1 MKKYLLLL
9 LIVALAFSGA
19 IYAAKNDMPPAAND
33 VKTDNEVDTAN
44 KEDEAVKSKVP
55 DSAAMTLGM
64 ADKDEDGNKVENS
77 EFVMPATFRGG
88 DPDSSLVHCL
98 EDVEYQKHE
107 HSIVYSEDANDV
119 ASGSSFASDPN
130 ITWTTSK
137 KNENGDFD
145 TVKEDKTNMAAHGGA
160 INTPGEYAIGNSG
173 SRSVSEPVEEVK
185 ELTEDPDK
193 DPNKEP
199 NKDGEEGK
207 GDGTKTVTAQQT
219 MGVIVH
225 DCTPPDLWVA
235 FQEDAGNVDMAESE
249 FKLKEKIYEKIKNNL
264 GRPISPNDTD
274 YEETSYIFVDE
285 GATEDRDKKPW
296 EKTSSLTI
304 AGPLFNEYGSVVK
317 PDNSKLVKS
326 SFADEEKVL
335 VKTEITI
342 DENDKE
348 FKGIFVRRN
357 VPFVFAAISVDNTDE
372 RKAPTEVVAQIES
385 SDGTVIDKQEGES
398 YMFRVPNYP
407 RSEYKD
413 QPEYYFYAKAVDKAG
428 DKEGEGNYTEIKIPV
443 YVVNSAA
450 SFEVS
455 NNK

>member
-1 MKKYLLLL
+1 MKKYLFLL
-9 LIVALAFSGA
+9 LIVTLAFSGV
-19 IYAAKNDMPPAAND
+19 IYAAKTDTIASENDIKTVDDQELDKSEANS
-33 VKTDNEVDTAN
+33 E
-44 KEDEAVKSKVP
+44 EAKSKVP

-64 ADKDEDGNKVENS
+64 ADKDEDGKENENS
-77 EFVMPATFRGG
+77 KFVMPATFRGG
-88 DPDSSLVHCL
+88 DPDSSLVHVL

-107 HSIVYSEDANDV
+107 HSIIYSEDPNDV
-119 ASGSSFASDPN
+119 ALGSKFETEPN

-145 TVKEDKTNMAAHGGA
+145 KIKEDKTNMASHGGA
-160 INTPGEYAIGNSG
+160 INTPGEYQIGNSG
-173 SRSVSEPVEEVK
+173 SRNVSEPVEEVTK
-185 ELTEDPDK
+185 LEDDTDK
-193 DPNKEP
+193 DKDKEE
-199 NKDGEEGK
+199 KDDK
-207 GDGTKTVTAQQT
+207 DDKAKTVTAQQT

-235 FQEDAGNVDMAESE
+235 FQEDAGNIDMAESE
-249 FKLKEKIYEKIKNNL
+249 FKLKEKIYDQIKNSL
-264 GRPISPNDTD
+264 GRPLSPNDAS

-285 GATEDRDKKPW
+285 GSNEERDRKPW

-304 AGPLFNEYGSVVK
+304 AGPMFNEYGSVVK
-317 PDNSKLVKS
+317 PDKSKVVKT

-335 VKTEITI
+335 VKTSITV
-342 DENDKE
+342 NKKDKE

-357 VPFVFAAISVDNTDE
+357 VPFVFAAIAVDNTDE
-372 RKAPTEVVAQIES
+372 RKVPTEVVAQIEYS
-385 SDGTVIDKQEGES
+385 NGDVVEKQEGEC

-428 DKEGEGNYTEIKIPV
+428 DEEGEGNYTEIKIPV